1 MEGGGTYAL
10 NNNIWVY
17 ALTGVQGA
25 YGGGLPHNQWVGLSF
40 KPGLLVRFSEASL
53 QLEAQKVWATS
64 KIGSTLKWNIT
75 ADYFLT
81 RNWSL
86 EAAFSYTQNYGK
98 NVTETVF
105 RLKRN
110 F

>member
-1 MEGGGTYAL
+1 M
-10 NNNIWVY
+10 
-17 ALTGVQGA
+17 
-25 YGGGLPHNQWVGLSF
+25 PRNQWVGLSL
-40 KPGLLVRFSEASL
+40 KPGVLIRSKVASL

-64 KIGSTLKWNIT
+64 KIGSTLKWNVT

-81 RNWSL
+81 RNWAL

-98 NVTETVF
+98 NVTETVL